1 MRLAFIPHR
10 LQPAWIEDPIVA
22 DSVVTSPLCNMWGSV
37 PTLTARGPRQCGHSC
52 SGDET
57 YDVRLWHMGSI
68 CQVRRAAN
76 GGPVKPCLLQ
86 KVDKLNLLV
95 GQTKR
100 YTFACFPMV
109 LESWQVK
116 IHYLSAL
123 RSTMALSPE
132 LLCQSLVSNVL
143 PKLSVASSMEV
154 QLLVSGLSLKVIGS
168 NLWHMWGFRY
178 SLDSWSICGIV

>member
-1 MRLAFIPHR
+1 M
-10 LQPAWIEDPIVA
+10 
-22 DSVVTSPLCNMWGSV
+22 

>member
-1 MRLAFIPHR
+1 M
-10 LQPAWIEDPIVA
+10 
-22 DSVVTSPLCNMWGSV
+22 
-37 PTLTARGPRQCGHSC
+37 
-52 SGDET
+52 
-57 YDVRLWHMGSI
+57 
-68 CQVRRAAN
+68 
-76 GGPVKPCLLQ
+76 KPCLLQ

-109 LESWQVK
+109 LESQVK

-154 QLLVSGLSLKVIGS
+154 QLLVDQVSV
-168 NLWHMWGFRY
+168 RR
-178 SLDSWSICGIV
+178 